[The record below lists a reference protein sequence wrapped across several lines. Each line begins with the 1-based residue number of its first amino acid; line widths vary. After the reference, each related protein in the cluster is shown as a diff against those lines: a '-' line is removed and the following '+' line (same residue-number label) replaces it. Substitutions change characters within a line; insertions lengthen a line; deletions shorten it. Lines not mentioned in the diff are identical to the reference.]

1 MTTDPHARDWPPDSD
16 QHGASQH
23 ETTQHETTQHNASHH
38 NAGKRDASQRGAG
51 GRPRGGR
58 RGGGRRG
65 GGRRAGGQHQ
75 TARHAASRRPGAAA
89 KLLSLPVILAAVG
102 LAVAAC
108 LGPRVLASGQAASSF
123 SLPELTSSSHQLA
136 LSDYAGQPVIINF
149 FASWSPPCTAETQLL
164 AHFYRFYH
172 GKVQIIGVDSRDDR
186 SSALSLM
193 RKSLV
198 TYPVVN
204 DPTLTVAA
212 RYRVPGI
219 PATYFLNA
227 RHQVVKADLGW
238 LSWEK
243 LEAGVRAMNG
253 D

>member
-1 MTTDPHARDWPPDSD
+1 MTTDPHARDWPPESGQPGAS
-16 QHGASQH
+16 QHSASQHSASQH
-23 ETTQHETTQHNASHH
+23 ETTQPGASQH
-38 NAGKRDASQRGAG
+38 DASQRA
-51 GRPRGGR
+51 GGR
-58 RGGGRRG
+58 RGGGQH
-65 GGRRAGGQHQ
+65 RAG
-75 TARHAASRRPGAAA
+75 RHAASRRRPGVAA

-123 SLPELTSSSHQLA
+123 SLPELTSSGHQIA

-172 GKVQIIGVDSRDDR
+172 GKVQVIGVDSRDDR

-204 DPTLTVAA
+204 DPSLTVAA

-238 LSWEK
+238 LSWKK

>member
-1 MTTDPHARDWPPDSD
+1 MTTDPHARDWPPDGGQPGASQHETGQPGASQHGATKHSAS

-23 ETTQHETTQHNASHH
+23 SV
-38 NAGKRDASQRGAG
+38 SQRA
-51 GRPRGGR
+51 GGR
-58 RGGGRRG
+58 RGGG
-65 GGRRAGGQHQ
+65 QHR

-123 SLPELTSSSHQLA
+123 SLPELTSSGHQLA

-204 DPTLTVAA
+204 DPELTVAA

>member
-1 MTTDPHARDWPPDSD
+1 MTTDPHARDWPPDSG
-16 QHGASQH
+16 QPGASQH
-23 ETTQHETTQHNASHH
+23 ETTQHETTHHNANHH
-38 NAGKRDASQRGAG
+38 NAGKHGVSQHGAG
-51 GRPRGGR
+51 GRP
-58 RGGGRRG
+58 G
-65 GGRRAGGQHQ
+65 GGRRAGGQHR

-108 LGPRVLASGQAASSF
+108 LGPRELASGQAASSF
-123 SLPELTSSSHQLA
+123 SLPELTSSGHQLA
-136 LSDYAGQPVIINF
+136 LSDYAGRPVIINF

-204 DPTLTVAA
+204 DPDLTVAA

-238 LSWEK
+238 LSWKK

>member
-1 MTTDPHARDWPPDSD
+1 MTTDPHARDWPPDSG

-23 ETTQHETTQHNASHH
+23 ETSQHGTTQHS
-38 NAGKRDASQRGAG
+38 ASQHSASQQGAS
-51 GRPRGGR
+51 R

-65 GGRRAGGQHQ
+65 GGQHRA
-75 TARHAASRRPGAAA
+75 ARHAASRRRPGPAA

-102 LAVAAC
+102 LTVAAC

-123 SLPELTSSSHQLA
+123 SLPELTRSGHQIA

-186 SSALSLM
+186 TSALSLL

-204 DPTLTVAA
+204 DPSLTVAA

-227 RHQVVKADLGW
+227 HHQVVKADLGW
-238 LSWEK
+238 LSWKK

-253 D
+253 G

>member
-1 MTTDPHARDWPPDSD
+1 MTTDPHARDWPPETG
-16 QHGASQH
+16 QPGASQH
-23 ETTQHETTQHNASHH
+23 E
-38 NAGKRDASQRGAG
+38 AGQPSASQRGATKHSASQ
-51 GRPRGGR
+51 RAGGR
-58 RGGGRRG
+58 RGGGQH
-65 GGRRAGGQHQ
+65 RA
-75 TARHAASRRPGAAA
+75 ARHAASRRRPGMAA

-102 LAVAAC
+102 LTVAAC
-108 LGPRVLASGQAASSF
+108 LGPRVLASGQAASGF
-123 SLPELTSSSHQLA
+123 SLPELTSSAHQIA

-149 FASWSPPCTAETQLL
+149 FASWSPPCAAETQLL

-186 SSALSLM
+186 SSALALM

-204 DPTLTVAA
+204 DPSLTVAA

-238 LSWEK
+238 LSWKK
-243 LEAGVRAMNG
+243 LEAGLRAMNG